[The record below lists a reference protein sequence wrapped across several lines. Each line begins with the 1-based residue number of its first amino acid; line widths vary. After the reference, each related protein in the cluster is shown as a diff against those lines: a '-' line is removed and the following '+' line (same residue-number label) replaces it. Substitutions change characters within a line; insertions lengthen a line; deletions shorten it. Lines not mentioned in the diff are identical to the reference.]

1 LPTGK
6 SLLPI
11 ASAVARLFSPQSKSL
26 GIDLGAESPGVLRK
40 AIYAATNGYSF
51 AQASL
56 HLAHLAELNVS
67 VKQVE
72 RLAQRIGQ
80 ERIDERDA
88 EVAAWKDLPLAKQ
101 FEAPP
106 AVVSPDLAVIMV
118 DGGRM
123 QFRDGF
129 AHATPAPDSPSQ
141 ATNADADWVEEP
153 PSKSSHWRE
162 DKVGL
167 VMTMESEVSAVDPC
181 PAIPPGFIDVL
192 RIPKLVR
199 ELGKSVSPGVDAAG
213 EPADPEAEAEALREE
228 TEYEPPE
235 VLERQVV
242 ATSEPWQVFAT
253 IVANRAYREGAQG
266 AKRKAFVGDGSANN
280 WKLRRRFFGSFE
292 AILDFIHAL
301 SYVFAAALAGKPF
314 AEGWK
319 SYQEWIGWVWEG
331 RVGKVIEELQRRQ
344 EELGKPEKG
353 ESETSPRSVVA
364 SSLGYL
370 RNQQGKMKYHEYR
383 KQGLPITSSLME
395 SGVKQMN
402 QRVKGTEKFW
412 SQGGGEAMLQLRADT
427 LCDGEVMEGF
437 WERRQA
443 AATGQRR
450 YRRAG

>member
-1 LPTGK
+1 MPTGK

-11 ASAVARLFSPQSKSL
+11 ADAVARLFFPQSKSL

-40 AIYAATNGYSF
+40 TIYAAGNGYSF
-51 AQASL
+51 VQASL

-72 RLAQRIGQ
+72 RLAHRIGS

-101 FEAPP
+101 FVAPP

-129 AHATPAPDSPSQ
+129 AHATPAPDSSNQP
-141 ATNADADWVEEP
+141 ADEDADWVEDP
-153 PSKSSHWRE
+153 PSKSHWYE

-167 VMTMESEVSAVDPC
+167 VMTMKSEVSEVDPC
-181 PAIPPGFIDVL
+181 PEIPPGFIDAL

-199 ELGKSVSPGVDAAG
+199 ELGKSVSPGVDAAC
-213 EPADPEAEAEALREE
+213 EPADPEAEAETLREE

-235 VLERQVV
+235 VQKRQVV
-242 ATSEPWQVFAT
+242 ATSEPWKVFAT

-266 AKRKAFVGDGSANN
+266 ATRKAFVADGSANN

-292 AILDFIHAL
+292 PILDFIHGL
-301 SYVFAAALAGKPF
+301 SYVFAAALAGRPF
-314 AEGWK
+314 ATGWEC
-319 SYQEWIGWVWEG
+319 YQEWIRLVWQG
-331 RVGKVIEELQRRQ
+331 RVAEVIERLERRQ

-353 ESETSPRSVVA
+353 ESETTPRSVVA

-370 RNQQGKMKYHEYR
+370 RNQQDKMKYHEYR
-383 KQGLPITSSLME
+383 KKGLPITSSLME

-412 SQGGGEAMLQLRADT
+412 SRRGGEAIVQLRADAM
-427 LCDGEVMEGF
+427 CDDEVMEGF
-437 WERRQA
+437 WERRRA
-443 AATGQRR
+443 TATGQRR
-450 YRRAG
+450 YRHAG